1 MLFCTKGRYRL
12 AFAVL
17 VALFFAGCDD
27 APHDNPL
34 DPLSPKYENRGSL
47 LVRAQS
53 FYPPRSPL
61 ANVTLFLAPGNY
73 LLTTNTEG
81 TAVFSDLAPQP
92 YVLVASKNGYVGD
105 TVEVEVRAHQTAQ
118 YAFQLNAI
126 PQITNVAIYSERISR
141 WFPVNLDSYNLVV
154 TAHVQDADGAQDLT
168 RVQLL
173 SKTHGALQDMTFR
186 PEIGRFELII
196 KEADLPGKSIFDFI
210 GESLQIAAHDR
221 EAALTLSEPFAL
233 ARVIEATPIAESPAG
248 LHRTS
253 VRPRFA
259 WHSTTVPY
267 TYSFR
272 IDISQ
277 FEPEQQFATL
287 FESVGDIHPDSTTYL
302 TSHDLPGGTYYWT
315 VSIVDRYGNI
325 SRSKEATF
333 EVR

>member
-1 MLFCTKGRYRL
+1 MLFCAKDRYRL
-12 AFAVL
+12 ALA
-17 VALFFAGCDD
+17 ALATLLYVGCDD

-61 ANVTLFLAPGNY
+61 ANVTLFLSPGNF
-73 LLTTNTEG
+73 LLTTNAEG
-81 TAVFSDLAPQP
+81 TALFSDLAPQS
-92 YVLVASKNGYVGD
+92 YVLVASKNGYVAD
-105 TVEVEVRAHQTAQ
+105 TVQVEVRAHQTAQ
-118 YAFQLNAI
+118 HAFQLNAI
-126 PQITNVAIYSERISR
+126 PQITNVAVYSERISR

-154 TAHVQDADGAQDLT
+154 TAQVQDADGAQDLT
-168 RVQLL
+168 SVQLL

-186 PEIGRFELII
+186 PESGRFELII
-196 KEADLPGKSIFDFI
+196 KEAALPGKSIFDFI

-221 EAALTLSEPFAL
+221 EAARALSEPFAL

-248 LHRTS
+248 LNRTG

-259 WHSTTVPY
+259 WHSTKVPY
-267 TYSFR
+267 TYTFR
-272 IDISQ
+272 VDISQ
-277 FEPEQQFATL
+277 FEPNQQFATL

-302 TSHDLPGGTYYWT
+302 TNHDLPDGTYYWT
-315 VSIVDRYGNI
+315 VSIVDRHGNL

-333 EVR
+333 SVE